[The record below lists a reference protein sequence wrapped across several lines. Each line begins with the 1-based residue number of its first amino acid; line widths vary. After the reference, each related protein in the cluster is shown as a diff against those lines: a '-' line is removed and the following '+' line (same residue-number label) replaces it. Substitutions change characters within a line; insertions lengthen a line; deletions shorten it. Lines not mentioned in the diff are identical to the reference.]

1 MNHDTKGLEMT
12 HSRNAWIALFLV
24 VFGLAI
30 PVLWVLVTGSA
41 PRTGNPIQLLFIL
54 LLIIGFSLSVGALRL
69 WPARIAFG
77 LCCLVVIGSFASNAM
92 RPDPFQKYAH
102 KISKGMLIR
111 EVESILGEPVEI
123 EPMSK
128 LVKVNVPEGTELYD
142 DEGNPLDKDRVVKAV
157 DNGHRFHFKIRNTN
171 IEVIFDDQDRVKD
184 VLEYWDAQ

>member
-92 RPDPFQKYAH
+92 RPNCRWVYSPDNKRIALGLRRQAADGWRWFQGRIMGLSPCDGLVILSGMPTAVYALTLH
-102 KISKGMLIR
+102 R
-111 EVESILGEPVEI
+111 EAQR
-123 EPMSK
+123 
-128 LVKVNVPEGTELYD
+128 
-142 DEGNPLDKDRVVKAV
+142 DE
-157 DNGHRFHFKIRNTN
+157 FK
-171 IEVIFDDQDRVKD
+171 
-184 VLEYWDAQ
+184 